1 MTRATRRYALYL
13 TSVLALS
20 LSTVA
25 SAQEHAMRIRNLDV
39 ALTVNSDGTLYVTER
54 LTYRFTGRWFK
65 IWRNLPAR
73 HQTAE
78 GRASELDIRGLSVT
92 NESGQWHRIVAR
104 PTGTFIEVSIWVTPW
119 PVNEDRVVIISYRV
133 MNAIRFFQAG
143 SEKGLLDELYW
154 SVNDRGIPID
164 NAHVVVAL
172 PGTATP
178 TSAAVY
184 TVDSPLNPFFPEHVS
199 ENPPVLEDAKIE
211 TNGNTVGMSLRR
223 GLAGRDVMTVAV
235 DWPAGHVTRPVK
247 APPGPGISRIQWWPL
262 LIPLLIFLVAFLT
275 WYRRGRDPEE
285 GSYVV
290 RYEPVEGMSP
300 AELGTIVDDS
310 VDAADLTATMIDL
323 AARGFLR
330 IEEIAESRVGG
341 LFKGTD
347 LIIYIIR
354 ERPEWAGLKL
364 HEREFLALLS
374 RVAKYPD
381 EWLASHA
388 APGASGMVRTSS
400 LKYNLTTSMTE
411 RIFDA
416 IYGSLISSG
425 YYIARPD
432 KLKKLL
438 IGAGLF
444 STILGLSLAQLAFR
458 FPSALVSPI
467 PVTIAAVLTPLILFV
482 FAPIMPARTAAGAR
496 AREAALGFKEFLNRV
511 QDPGNTTVV
520 QSPEM
525 FERYLPYAIALG
537 GAGHWAKA
545 FEELCREPPNWY
557 VRGTGQFS
565 ASRFAKSIS
574 TI

>member
-1 MTRATRRYALYL
+1 
-13 TSVLALS
+13 
-20 LSTVA
+20 
-25 SAQEHAMRIRNLDV
+25 MRIRNLDV
-39 ALTVNSDGTLYVTER
+39 TLTVNSDGTLDVTER
-54 LTYRFTGRWFK
+54 LTIKFTGRWFQ
-65 IWRNLPAR
+65 IQRDLSLR

-92 NESGQWHRIVAR
+92 NENGQWHRIVVR
-104 PTGTFIEVSIWVTPW
+104 PQRGFFEVSIWVTPW
-119 PVNEDRVVIISYRV
+119 PVNEERVVIIRYSV

-172 PGTATP
+172 PAAVTP
-178 TSAAVY
+178 TSVAVY
-184 TVDSPLNPFFPEHVS
+184 TVESPLNPFFPALLS
-199 ENPPVLEDAKIE
+199 ERPPVLEDAKIE

-235 DWPAGHVTRPVK
+235 DWPAGHVTRPLK
-247 APPGPGISRIQWWPL
+247 APPPPGISRIQWWPL

-275 WYRRGRDPEE
+275 WRRRGRDPEE

-300 AELGTIVDDS
+300 AELGTIVDDN
-310 VDAADLTATMIDL
+310 VDAADLAATMIDL

-330 IEEIAESRVGG
+330 IEEIAERRAVG
-341 LFKGTD
+341 LFKSTD
-347 LIIYIIR
+347 LIIHIIR
-354 ERPEWAGLKL
+354 ERPEWAALKL
-364 HEREFLALLS
+364 HEREFLALLA

-388 APGASGMVRTSS
+388 ASGASGRVRTSS
-400 LKYNLTTSMTE
+400 LKYNLNASMTQP
-411 RIFDA
+411 IYDA

-432 KLKKLL
+432 KIKKLL
-438 IGAGLF
+438 TLAGLF
-444 STILGLSLAQLAFR
+444 TAVIGISLSQLAFR
-458 FPSALVSPI
+458 FPSALVSPV

-511 QDPGNTTVV
+511 QDPGNTTVIP
-520 QSPEM
+520 SPEM

-537 GAGHWAKA
+537 GAGHWAHA
-545 FEELCREPPNWY
+545 FEELCREPPQWY
-557 VRGTGQFS
+557 VGGTGRFS
-565 ASRFAKSIS
+565 ASSFSKSIS